1 MCLSIFILYLLS
13 VTLRTTLFWM
23 INKEISY
30 DHLYLDGDHF
40 KAPLKWFMTRMK
52 EKSRHE

>member
-13 VTLRTTLFWM
+13 VTLRMTLFWM